1 MYCTN
6 CGAAIEQD
14 SKFCRQCGQKISEP
28 KQLCPEDHLKIGE
41 LVYAAYK
48 HQEVGSIDDA
58 IFACQGAL
66 ALNERSPQAHALL
79 GSLYESKG
87 DFVSAA
93 REYARAVELDPENEV
108 NCRKL
113 EDLKSGR
120 VVLASQPRE
129 DGLLEKLKPY
139 IPYASAA
146 AVLLIILVFGM
157 SLVQAPAG
165 ESKPNTGSRDQLSAG
180 QSVIPQVAVP
190 AQQDTQPQTNPNQG
204 QPPATATQTA
214 NTQKPGITPV
224 PLPRTQPVVSS
235 PRSGNQPSEPPVIV
249 PVIETSRNTPT
260 PTPRANPPAD
270 SEVIR
275 YTPSPATQPQMDPE
289 EKGLQLQRAGK
300 YRDAITAYREATTKT
315 NDSGRVY
322 QQIALCYQR
331 LGENDM
337 AVDSYNRAINSYKK
351 QLSAGRDTAE
361 VQRNIRAC
369 EAGIKVSQGN

>member
-14 SKFCRQCGQKISEP
+14 SKFCRQCGQKVSEP
-28 KQLCPEDHLKIGE
+28 KQLGPEDHLKIGE
-41 LVYAAYK
+41 LIYAAYK
-48 HQEVGSIDDA
+48 YQEVGGIDDA
-58 IFACQGAL
+58 IFACLGAL
-66 ALNERSPQAHALL
+66 ALNEKSPQAHALL

-87 DFVSAA
+87 DFVSST
-93 REYARAVELDPENEV
+93 REYARAVELEPENEA

-113 EDLKSGR
+113 EGLKSGR
-120 VVLASQPRE
+120 IVLASQPRE

-146 AVLLIILVFGM
+146 AALLIILVFGM
-157 SLVQAPAG
+157 TLVQAPAG

-190 AQQDTQPQTNPNQG
+190 AQPYAQQQYAQN
-204 QPPATATQTA
+204 PPAAPPQAAA
-214 NTQKPGITPV
+214 NANRQGIPPV
-224 PLPRTQPVVSS
+224 SIPKVQPLT
-235 PRSGNQPSEPPVIV
+235 GNQPPTSHQPNEPPVIV

-275 YTPSPATQPQMDPE
+275 YTPSPVTQPKMDPE

-300 YRDAITAYREATTKT
+300 YRDAITAYREATTKA

-322 QQIALCYQR
+322 QQMALCYQR

-337 AVDSYNRAINSYKK
+337 AVDSYNRAISSYKK
-351 QLSAGRDTAE
+351 QLSAGRDSTE